1 MADSMN
7 LALLKRLCA
16 TPGIAGRED
25 QVRAVV
31 AEEFRPLVDE
41 LRVDALGSVVGTKRG
56 DGPRVMLAAHMDE
69 IGFFVSHIDDNG
81 FLRLQPVGGFDARTL
96 VAQRVVVHGFAGSVL
111 RGALQPGTKPI
122 HVLDRDEIKP
132 AKMEELFVDLGLP
145 VERVRAEVELG
156 DIVTLDRDLEA
167 VGDCVMSKALDDRVG
182 VFVMIEALRA
192 MEQSAA
198 EIVAVATTQE
208 EVGLRG
214 AQTTAFAVQPDI
226 AVALDTT
233 LALDIPGIPSELAI
247 THLGRGVAVKVMDS
261 SHIANPALL
270 RHLRELA
277 EAHGI
282 PYQLEILPRG
292 GTDAGSM
299 QRARGGAAAVPS
311 RSHRAM
317 STPSTRWPTDTT
329 SLVRSPCWPASSKT
343 RDRDPMGMTSSPVT
357 RLQWAPDDALAAMSG
372 DQERGKTFRT
382 VGCQL

>member
-1 MADSMN
+1 LAPPLHCDVAPIVKLGPDRLRGRWSGGIVADSVN

-16 TPGIAGRED
+16 APGIAGRED
-25 QVRAVV
+25 RVRAVV
-31 AEEFRPLVDE
+31 AEALRPLVDE

-69 IGFFVSHIDDNG
+69 IGFFVSHIDDHG

-96 VAQRVVVHGFAGSVL
+96 VAQRVLVHGFAGSIL

-122 HVLDRDEIKP
+122 HVLDKDEITP
-132 AKMEELFVDLGLP
+132 VKMEELFVDLGLP

-156 DIVTLDRDLEA
+156 DIVTLDRELAE

-192 MEQSAA
+192 MEPSPT

-214 AQTTAFAVQPDI
+214 AQTTAFEVQPDI

-233 LALDIPGIPSELAI
+233 LALDIPGIPGELAI
-247 THLGRGVAVKVMDS
+247 TQLGRGVAIKVMDA

-270 RHLRELA
+270 RHLRDLA
-277 EAHGI
+277 ETHAI

-299 QRARGGAAAVPS
+299 QRARGGAAAVTVSIPS
-311 RSHRAM
+311 RYVHTGNEMANRHDIAGAITLLARFLADAGS
-317 STPSTRWPTDTT
+317 
-329 SLVRSPCWPASSKT
+329 RSY
-343 RDRDPMGMTSSPVT
+343 RY
-357 RLQWAPDDALAAMSG
+357 
-372 DQERGKTFRT
+372 DQ
-382 VGCQL
+382 